1 MIDNF
6 KLMEMRR
13 LVYLFVATTLLFCS
27 CDKFP
32 NTQQP
37 ITADGLTL
45 SQENVEMYPG
55 GGSVQILLTSA
66 SSWSLTNVN
75 NNWVTVTDVNGV
87 GLYNGKP
94 GSTVLVLSADVNQTD
109 SNLFALLRFNSAGV
123 QKDLI
128 ITQDVPYLRV
138 KHGGSWL
145 GAEFDKSY
153 MWYVSEN
160 KPDSEHVFR
169 IESNTWWKITGAEE
183 EFIFNQTEGEGD
195 FNLTVLPRDINV
207 SEEDHVMHITL
218 EGPDERNKYE
228 MEFVQDYLIF
238 ILHNNNLTGCDEF
251 GIEIPD
257 IVVESEVDWH
267 VTENRDGWSV
277 LGRDYGYGTS
287 GSPIKTQLGTLT
299 IHPNET
305 RIRKNHKIEF
315 IPEDPDALSR
325 GVTIPYEIV
334 QDPFVFDVDGNPE
347 PSYTFANRD
356 AASEAKHLIVNSS
369 VDWYVHQSP
378 SWLSLNKD
386 SMAGVGNPGGAES
399 KLTFAPNGQNMEL
412 AQRAGTIILKNDF
425 NKLQVPISVTQ
436 DEFLFTTDWNGSTKL
451 EAVPENERVEYHSF
465 NFKTSGPW
473 YIDSCPEWLYFPV
486 QEGAYNDDQGI
497 NLYFKAKSINSAEA
511 DRTAQVRLVSELHEN
526 MGNPVYKTLS
536 VTQKGFKFYLGNSE
550 GPEDDVLNEFSEL
563 GKETQKIDVTSPTE
577 WKANPSHSWIL
588 VNPREGI
595 AGAEVTVSV
604 YMNTSMSSRSGKIT
618 FINND
623 VNDGKG
629 KSIDVVVSQAPYKF
643 SVDFGVGT
651 SLNLGPILDH
661 DNSSYTVN
669 VTSSGRWKVE
679 SDVGWVT
686 FSSNGA
692 SKGDT
697 FDIKVG
703 NNLTPSKRTANVVVT
718 NMDLPYDNIATLKI
732 TQEGFV
738 FKAECKD
745 KIEFD
750 ALSGGQSYNIT
761 YTCSA
766 GLKIDAPSWVNCD
779 VRGDGT
785 IVVTADD
792 NINTINRTGNI
803 KLSNS
808 YTSDSRTFSVTQDPY
823 EFAVSGSSYSLD
835 HANNGDIIIQITS
848 SGGWTALSDVAW
860 LTVKPASGN
869 GNAQIAIAV
878 DDNTKAESRKGVV
891 TVKSED
897 NLDLEHQITFTQDA
911 APKKK

>member
-207 SEEDHVMHITL
+207 SAEDHVMHITL

-238 ILHNNNLTGCDEF
+238 ILHNNDLTSCNEF
-251 GIEIPD
+251 GVEIPG

-325 GVTIPYEIV
+325 GVTIPYEV
-334 QDPFVFDVDGNPE
+334 EQDPFIFDVGGNPE
-347 PSYTFANRD
+347 PSYAFGNRD
-356 AASEAKHLIVNSS
+356 TAPEAKYLTVNSS
-369 VDWYVHQSP
+369 ADWYVDQKPAWISFYQETM
-378 SWLSLNKD
+378 SGEG
-386 SMAGVGNPGGAES
+386 AQGGVES
-399 KLTFAPNGQNMEL
+399 ELIFAPKGQNMEL
-412 AQRAGTIILKNDF
+412 AQKSGTIVLRNDV

-436 DEFLFTTDWNGSTKL
+436 DEFLFTTDWNSSTKL

-465 NFKTSGPW
+465 NLKTSGPW

-486 QEGAYNDDQGI
+486 HEGDYNDGQGI
-497 NLYFKAKSINSAEA
+497 NLYFKAESINTADA
-511 DRTAQVRLVSELHEN
+511 DRTGTVRLVSELHKN
-526 MGNPVYKTLS
+526 MGSPVYQVLS
-536 VTQKGFKFYLGNSE
+536 VTQNGFKFYLGNSE
-550 GPEDDVLNEFSEL
+550 GAEDDVLKEFSEL
-563 GKETQKIDVTSPTE
+563 GTDTQKIKITSPTE
-577 WKANPSHSWIL
+577 WRAKPSDSWIH
-588 VNPREGI
+588 VSPADGI
-595 AGAEVTVSV
+595 STGEVSV
-604 YMNTSMSSRSGKIT
+604 YVDMNASTSGRSGKIS
-618 FINND
+618 FINDD
-623 VNDGKG
+623 VNNGRGKTL
-629 KSIDVVVSQAPYKF
+629 DVAVTQAPYLF
-643 SVDFGVGT
+643 DVDFGVAS
-651 SLNLGPILDH
+651 SLDLQPILDQAT
-661 DNSSYTVN
+661 SSYNVT
-669 VTSSGRWKVE
+669 VTSSGRWVVDTDA
-679 SDVGWVT
+679 SWVSLSSSGANKGGA
-686 FSSNGA
+686 FS
-692 SKGDT
+692 
-697 FDIKVG
+697 IKVD
-703 NNLTPSKRTANVVVT
+703 NNLTSSKRTANIVVT
-718 NMDLPYDNIATLKI
+718 NKDLKDNNKSTLKI
-732 TQEGFV
+732 TQSGFT
-738 FKAECKD
+738 FKAECND
-745 KIEFD
+745 KIDFT
-750 ALSGGQSYNIT
+750 ALPDGQSYKIT
-761 YTCSA
+761 YSCSA
-766 GLKIDAPSWVNCD
+766 ELLIDAPNWVNCD
-779 VRGDGT
+779 DRGNGT
-785 IVVTADD
+785 IIVTAED
-792 NINTINRTGNI
+792 NVSTVKRTGTI
-803 KLSNS
+803 KLSNA
-808 YTSDSRTFSVTQDPY
+808 YTSDTRTFIVSQEAY
-823 EFAVSGSSYSLD
+823 EFSVNADSYSLD
-835 HANNGDIIIQITS
+835 YEDNDDVVVKITS
-848 SGGWTALSDVAW
+848 SGRWSASSDVTW
-860 LTVKPASGN
+860 LTISPEHGN
-869 GNAQIAIAV
+869 GNGEIKIKA
-878 DDNTKAESRKGVV
+878 DDNPKTESRKGIV

-897 NLDLEHQITFTQDA
+897 NSLTHQITITQDA